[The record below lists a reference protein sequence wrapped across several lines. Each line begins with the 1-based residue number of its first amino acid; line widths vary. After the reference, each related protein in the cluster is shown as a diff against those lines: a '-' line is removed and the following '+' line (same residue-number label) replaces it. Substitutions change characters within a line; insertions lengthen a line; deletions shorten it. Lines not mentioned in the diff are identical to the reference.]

1 MEKSESLNEFT
12 ILDWIGFFYILV
24 HISGLFYFSKVAIN
38 FNEMYESFGKNLT
51 TLTTI
56 VLKPWFSTMLGII
69 CLGIFSLQLINYIK
83 ISLKRRRA
91 VVVISFIISSVFLAV
106 CTIGAYQ
113 PIFRMA
119 GGL

>member
-1 MEKSESLNEFT
+1 MAKNETLNEFT

-24 HISGLFYFSKVAIN
+24 HISGLFYFSEIAFN
-38 FNEMYESFGKNLT
+38 LNEMYQNIGKDLP
-51 TLTTI
+51 TLTII

-91 VVVISFIISSVFLAV
+91 VVVLSFIISSVFLAL

-119 GGL
+119 EGL